1 VTLSPQFS
9 LGVTGGN
16 DAFAAAHPAQG
27 CGGLQSEFPS
37 VAGNEIGNFMAF
49 EVAPH
54 VFGGI
59 EFRRIG
65 WQPLDLDAAPGGGDI
80 VPDQNT
86 AVNRSAIPENEYF
99 TANMPLEVSEKV
111 DDLGA
116 PDAARM
122 NLEVEPPKRQAANDR
137 EAFPVEGLLKDGRLS
152 ARSPG
157 PNPCGTGAQ
166 SAFIY
171 KDNGSPLLAG
181 FFLMAGHST
190 RRHLR
195 TAFSSRSTARR
206 SGRWQLK
213 PLAPSSRH
221 TCPG

>member
-1 VTLSPQFS
+1 M
-9 LGVTGGN
+9 GVTGGN

-37 VAGNEIGNFMAF
+37 VVGNEIGDFMAF

-59 EFRRIG
+59 EFWRIG

-99 TANMPLEVSEKV
+99 TANLPLEVSEKA
-111 DDLGA
+111 DDLEA
-116 PDAARM
+116 LDAARM

-157 PNPCGTGAQ
+157 PKAQVLWRSSICRGVQAKLKCG
-166 SAFIY
+166 
-171 KDNGSPLLAG
+171 NGWSRRTQIRGSEIESLVFDRRRARAGGSKHALL
-181 FFLMAGHST
+181 LV
-190 RRHLR
+190 
-195 TAFSSRSTARR
+195 
-206 SGRWQLK
+206 
-213 PLAPSSRH
+213 
-221 TCPG
+221 